1 MVLYKYDSNA
11 ILFQALR
18 NITKEAMLDSQK
30 ELHTLLVHQG
40 LCLKLQHLDKEM
52 RDTLIELMKKE
63 EFQLSTCPRPQSL
76 VEHGGVGYQ
85 NVEKYVLAG
94 IISAELSPPMHLWDR
109 LLDQTYWTFIV
120 E

>member
-85 NVEKYVLAG
+85 NVENMFWQAS
-94 IISAELSPPMHLWDR
+94 SARNFPPQCIYETGSLIRRTGHL
-109 LLDQTYWTFIV
+109 L
-120 E
+120 